1 MRRLPEL
8 PVAEPVAA
16 HLLDLVLSSISAVGI
31 LEVFSGIYDSAAPR
45 LGFQP
50 AHSKRINPSLA
61 TLFHSKA
68 LLYTLI
74 ALGATI
80 CYPPDP
86 TINITS
92 LQQYALNSVPALYVN
107 SRDLKIDDALSLC
120 FLSYMGCL
128 NGSSLKVAERWAVLS
143 VLISRQANDSEG
155 DQSPDWEAFRQRA
168 SSLIHINDRYDI
180 VQGY

>member
-16 HLLDLVLSSISAVGI
+16 HLLDLVLSSISTVGI
-31 LEVFSGIYDSAAPR
+31 FEVFTGIYDSSPR

-50 AHSKRINPSLA
+50 THSKRINPSLHP
-61 TLFHSKA
+61 LFHSKA

-74 ALGATI
+74 ALGAAI
-80 CYPPDP
+80 CCPPDP
-86 TINITS
+86 AVNITS
-92 LQQYALNSVPALYVN
+92 LQQYALNSVPALYGN

-128 NGSSLKVAERWAVLS
+128 NASSLKVAERWAVLA
-143 VLISRQANDSEG
+143 VVISRQANDTEG
-155 DQSPDWEAFRQRA
+155 EHSPDWEAFRQRA
-168 SSLIHINDRYDI
+168 SSLIRINDR
-180 VQGY
+180 